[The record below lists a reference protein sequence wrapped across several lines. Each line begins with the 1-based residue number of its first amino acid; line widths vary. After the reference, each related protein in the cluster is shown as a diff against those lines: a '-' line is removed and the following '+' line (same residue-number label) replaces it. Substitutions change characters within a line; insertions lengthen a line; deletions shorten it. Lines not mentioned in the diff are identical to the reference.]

1 MADEVKTP
9 EAGAEGTVT
18 PASTPPAAKPP
29 AKAAADETPTPE
41 PEFLKDR
48 LDRERRSI
56 LKDLG
61 IKLKRGED
69 PQERIE
75 AYATE
80 LESDRAANKDL
91 KKKVETH
98 EATILELAG
107 SKAAVK
113 VFADTEFA
121 ALNDAQ
127 KAIVIA
133 SAGDDPNERLKTIA
147 IMKAMGA
154 SVAPA
159 TSTPVPAA
167 TPIPAPAQT
176 APGQTAPVPTPSQV
190 VDVRA
195 EHTRLQQTNPLQA
208 AAYLLAN
215 QHAFYQKT

>member
-1 MADEVKTP
+1 MSEETKTTP
-9 EAGAEGTVT
+9 AVAEGTV
-18 PASTPPAAKPP
+18 APAAAP
-29 AKAAADETPTPE
+29 AKVIAEAGTVLAPGTAE

-69 PQERIE
+69 PQERLDE
-75 AYATE
+75 YKTE
-80 LESDRAANKDL
+80 LESDRTENKTL
-91 KKKVETH
+91 KKKVADH
-98 EATILELAG
+98 EATIGELAA

-121 ALNDAQ
+121 ALNEAQ

-147 IMKAMGA
+147 IMKA
-154 SVAPA
+154 VAPPVAAVA
-159 TSTPVPAA
+159 TTPA
-167 TPIPAPAQT
+167 PIPAPAQT
-176 APGQTAPVPTPSQV
+176 APTAAAPAPASSQV

-195 EHTRLQQTNPLQA
+195 EHERLQTTNPLLA
-208 AAYLLAN
+208 AAYLLQN
-215 QHAFYQKT
+215 KQSYYPKQ